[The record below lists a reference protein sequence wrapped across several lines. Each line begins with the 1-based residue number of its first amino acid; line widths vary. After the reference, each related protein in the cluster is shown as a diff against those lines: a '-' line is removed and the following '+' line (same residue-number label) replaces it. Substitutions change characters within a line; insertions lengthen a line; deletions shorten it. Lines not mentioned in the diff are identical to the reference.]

1 MGYDTLMDE
10 EDQISPKLH
19 AVFLTM
25 AVSIAEIAATADMCY
40 IQNACTSDYGT
51 DFALAVGLVSF
62 VICVAL
68 IGLYNT
74 VGTAF
79 RRLEIC
85 TAVFLG
91 MLWGFGMIVNTSAS
105 GPFPKTDNGYFAT
118 WAGLLTS
125 WYYLYLTIQK
135 LQTVLDREI
144 MHQNSALGIVF
155 ISSLFEFAVAAK
167 DCHSSE
173 SCTNERAFAVAVG
186 VISFFFCMF
195 QLMFVRLGAPA
206 GIVCAKPIGLL
217 LVVLW
222 SAGLG
227 SNTGSRGPF
236 QSPCVNANGFFAS
249 WICWGASLQYC
260 YNSVFGPL
268 PGRAARYDF
277 DDDEELLEDN
287 GIHHRST
294 HDYGPLVDK
303 APPPLAHSREY

>member
-1 MGYDTLMDE
+1 MAANVAYDTLMDE

-19 AVFLTM
+19 AVFLVL
-25 AVSIAEIAATADMCY
+25 AVSIAEVAATADMCY
-40 IQNACTSDYGT
+40 IQNSCSSDTGT

-68 IGLYNT
+68 LGMYNT
-74 VGTAF
+74 VGTAL
-79 RRLEIC
+79 RRVEVC
-85 TAVFLG
+85 AAVFLG
-91 MLWGFGMIVNTSAS
+91 MLWGFGMIVNTSSS
-105 GPFPKTDNGYFAT
+105 GPFPKTDNGYLAT

-125 WYYLYLTIQK
+125 WHYLYLTVQK
-135 LQTVLDREI
+135 LQTMLDREI
-144 MHQNSALGIVF
+144 MVQNSALGTVF
-155 ISSLFEFAVAAK
+155 IASLFEFAVAAK
-167 DCHSSE
+167 DCHSAQ
-173 SCTNERAFAVAVG
+173 SCSGERAFAVAVG
-186 VISFFFCMF
+186 VVSFFFCMF

-260 YNSVFGPL
+260 YSSVFGPL
-268 PGRAARYDF
+268 PGRNRYDF
-277 DDDEELLEDN
+277 DDEEGLLEEDQPRA
-287 GIHHRST
+287 GA
-294 HDYGPLVDK
+294 YGAVTEKPV
-303 APPPLAHSREY
+303 PVRNVEEY